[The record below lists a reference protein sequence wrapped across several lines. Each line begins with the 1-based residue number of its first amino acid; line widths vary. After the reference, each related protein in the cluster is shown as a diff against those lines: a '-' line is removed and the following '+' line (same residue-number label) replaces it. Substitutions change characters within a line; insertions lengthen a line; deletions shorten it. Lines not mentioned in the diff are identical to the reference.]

1 MKEGKSLEFSL
12 KIPRP
17 GFLPSLGFCFS
28 LVAVLGFLDYYSGSE
43 LSVSIFYLLPVTLA
57 VFMDGR
63 RLGLLISLISV
74 AVSTF
79 TDIKAGAAYS
89 SVFIPLWN
97 SLVRLGYFTLHCS
110 LIGWLMD
117 MVAEMKDLSLHDPL
131 TKAANSRFFE
141 EYSSKVIKGAMRD
154 RRPVTLAFMDIDN
167 FKDLNDSLGHSVGDE
182 ALVLFAETI
191 RKGIRPEDM
200 FARFGGDE
208 FVLLLPGPEFSVADE
223 VLNRLHA
230 AATKEMADRGW
241 KTTVSVGAVTFT
253 TLSSS
258 AGPLLSRADE
268 LMYEVK
274 KNGKNALLH
283 RVWPC

>member
-1 MKEGKSLEFSL
+1 MKEGKSLEVSL
-12 KIPRP
+12 KIPRL
-17 GFLPSLGFCFS
+17 GFLPSLAFCLL
-28 LVAVLGFLDYYSGSE
+28 LVAILGFWDYYSGSE
-43 LSVSIFYLLPVTLA
+43 ISVSIFYLLPVTLA
-57 VFMDGR
+57 VFMNGR
-63 RLGLLISLISV
+63 NLGLLVSVISV

-79 TDIKAGAAYS
+79 TDIKAGATYS
-89 SVFIPLWN
+89 SFFIPLWN
-97 SLVRLGYFTLHCS
+97 ALVRLGYFSLHCI

-117 MVAEMKDLSLHDPL
+117 MIVAMKDLSLHDPL

-141 EYSSKVIKGAMRD
+141 EYSNKIIKGAMRD

-167 FKDLNDSLGHSVGDE
+167 FKALNDSLGHSVGDE
-182 ALVLFAETI
+182 ALILFAETI

-208 FVLLLPGPEFSVADE
+208 FVLLLPGPEFSAADE
-223 VLNRLHA
+223 VLRRLHEA
-230 AATKEMADRGW
+230 ASKEMADRGW
-241 KTTVSVGAVTFT
+241 KTTVSMGAVTFT